1 MRQSGSIFAKR
12 LSSGI
17 LSLLFAFGLLGAANV
32 AAGNTRAQAPAR
44 DSANYQGWLS
54 NQIRHRLVMLAF
66 YSVFDN
72 LEYRIDGNSV
82 TLTGQVVRPN
92 LKDDAE
98 KAVKRIEG
106 VQSVNNQIEVLPLSP
121 FDDQIRRAEFR
132 SIYGAPGMDVY
143 AIRSVQPI
151 HIIVERGHV
160 TLEGVVRNQR
170 DKNLAGIAANRVPNV
185 FSVTNNL
192 LVEQG

>member
-1 MRQSGSIFAKR
+1 MEVLYMRQLGSIFLKR
-12 LSSGI
+12 LSSAI
-17 LSLLFAFGLLGAANV
+17 LSLLFAFGLLGAANI
-32 AAGNTRAQAPAR
+32 AAGNTRAPAPSR
-44 DSANYQGWLS
+44 DSGNYQAWLS
-54 NQIRHRLVMLAF
+54 NQIRHRLVMLPF

-72 LEYRIDGNSV
+72 LEYRMDGNSV

-106 VQSVNNQIEVLPLSP
+106 VQSVSNQIEVLPLSP

-143 AIRSVQPI
+143 VIRSVQ
-151 HIIVERGHV
+151 
-160 TLEGVVRNQR
+160 
-170 DKNLAGIAANRVPNV
+170 
-185 FSVTNNL
+185 
-192 LVEQG
+192 